1 MKAHIREKLYPGS
14 TKEKQ
19 MDEQEPQEQQPK
31 FTDFDLMKLIADMQE
46 RSDARMLTA
55 IQELKKPL
63 PHEQAKIDKE
73 IELERRKRV
82 AKIKEAVSYGRT
94 EKEAQFRCQHIKH
107 AEGIMP
113 QGHAFR
119 AQVNSDNC
127 FRPQCIRCFK
137 GFPPIKCTDEQL
149 KSGTA
154 LQNIKTGLNA
164 EVLLQWHI
172 KTHPHCKDCNAGGC
186 AVGDLRQMKQGFID
200 PPLEVAPDGKIL
212 AAAIAG

>member
-1 MKAHIREKLYPGS
+1 MAEPVF
-14 TKEKQ
+14 TQKQ
-19 MDEQEPQEQQPK
+19 LMD
-31 FTDFDLMKLIADMQE
+31 LIAEINKQNAETLAAQSRDA
-46 RSDARMLTA
+46 DARMLTA

-82 AKIKEAVSYGRT
+82 AKIKEAVSYGRSERET
-94 EKEAQFRCQHIKH
+94 QFRCQHIKH

-137 GFPPIKCTDEQL
+137 QFPPIKCTEEQL
-149 KSGTA
+149 KSGIA
-154 LQNIKTGLNA
+154 LQNVKVGINA

-172 KTHPHCKDCNAGGC
+172 RTKPDCKDCKAGGC
-186 AVGDLRQMKQGFID
+186 AVGDLRQMKQGFLD
-200 PPLEVAPDGKIL
+200 PLPEVLPDGKIRADQL
-212 AAAIAG
+212 AG

>member
-1 MKAHIREKLYPGS
+1 MAE
-14 TKEKQ
+14 
-19 MDEQEPQEQQPK
+19 PK
-31 FTDFDLMKLIADMQE
+31 FTDNDLLKMIADMQKQTADLLAKQSRDSDE
-46 RSDARMLTA
+46 RMMLA

-82 AKIKEAVSYGRT
+82 AKIKEAVSYGRSERET
-94 EKEAQFRCQHIKH
+94 QFKCQHIKH

-137 GFPPIKCTDEQL
+137 QFPPIKCTEEQL
-149 KSGTA
+149 KSGIA
-154 LQNIKTGLNA
+154 LQNVKVGITA

-172 KTHPHCKDCNAGGC
+172 KTKPHCKDCANGGC
-186 AVGDLRQMKQGFID
+186 AVGDLRQMKQGFLD
-200 PPLEVAPDGKIL
+200 PLPEVLPDGKIRADQL
-212 AAAIAG
+212 AG

>member
-1 MKAHIREKLYPGS
+1 MAE
-14 TKEKQ
+14 EQKQ
-19 MDEQEPQEQQPK
+19 SWTNADLGALMELLAERDRVADE
-31 FTDFDLMKLIADMQE
+31 
-46 RSDARMLTA
+46 RMLKA
-55 IQELKKPL
+55 IAEIKKPTE
-63 PHEQAKIDKE
+63 HEQAKIDKE
-73 IELERRKRV
+73 IELERRKKV
-82 AKIKEAVSYGRT
+82 AKIREAVSYGRT
-94 EKEAQFRCQHIKH
+94 ERENQFRCQHIKH

-119 AQVNSDNC
+119 SQVNSDNH

-137 GFPPIKCTDEQL
+137 NFPRIKCTDEQL

-154 LQNIKTGLNA
+154 LQNVKVGLNA

-172 KTHPHCKDCNAGGC
+172 KTDPNCKDCKAGGC

-212 AAAIAG
+212 AAQLA

>member
-1 MKAHIREKLYPGS
+1 MSEA
-14 TKEKQ
+14 TFTQKQ
-19 MDEQEPQEQQPK
+19 LMD
-31 FTDFDLMKLIADMQE
+31 LIAEIGKQNAETLAAQSRD
-46 RSDARMLTA
+46 SDARMLTA

-82 AKIKEAVSYGRT
+82 AKIKEAVAYGRS
-94 EKEAQFRCQHIKH
+94 EKEAQFYCKHIKQS
-107 AEGIMP
+107 EGIMP

-119 AQVNSDNC
+119 AQVNSDNH

-137 GFPPIKCTDEQL
+137 NFPRIKCTDEQL

-154 LQNIKTGLNA
+154 LQNVKVGLSA

-172 KTHPHCKDCNAGGC
+172 KTDPKCKDCQNGGC
-186 AVGDLRQMKQGFID
+186 AVGDLRQIKQGFPD

-212 AAAIAG
+212 AAQLA

>member
-1 MKAHIREKLYPGS
+1 MKDEIREKLEAAGITPP
-14 TKEKQ
+14 KEPKP
-19 MDEQEPQEQQPK
+19 DVK
-31 FTDFDLMKLIADMQE
+31 FTNEDLLKLIADMQE
-46 RSDARMLTA
+46 RSDERMMRA
-55 IQELKKPL
+55 ITELKKPL

-82 AKIKEAVSYGRT
+82 AKVKEAVAYGRT
-94 EKEAQFRCQHIKH
+94 EREAQFNCKHIKV

-137 GFPPIKCTDEQL
+137 SFPPIKCTDEQL

-154 LQNIKTGLNA
+154 LQNVKTGLTA

-172 KTHPHCKDCNAGGC
+172 KTHPNCKDCLNGGC
-186 AVGDLRQMKQGFID
+186 AVGDLRQMRQGFLD
-200 PPLEVAPDGKIL
+200 PPPTVLPDGKIAADSL
-212 AAAIAG
+212 AG

>member
-1 MKAHIREKLYPGS
+1 MREEVRQQLEAAGITPP
-14 TKEKQ
+14 KEPKP
-19 MDEQEPQEQQPK
+19 DVK
-31 FTDFDLMKLIADMQE
+31 FTNEDLMRLIADMQE
-46 RSDARMLTA
+46 RNHNLMMRA
-55 IQELKKPL
+55 ITELKKPL
-63 PHEQAKIDKE
+63 PHEQAKIDKD

-82 AKIKEAVSYGRT
+82 AKIKEAVAYGRT
-94 EKEAQFRCQHIKH
+94 EREAQFRCQHIKQ

-137 GFPPIKCTDEQL
+137 SFPPIKCTDEQL

-154 LQNIKTGLNA
+154 LQNVKVGITA

-172 KTHPHCKDCNAGGC
+172 KTQKDCKDCANGGC
-186 AVGDLRQMKQGFID
+186 AVGDLRQMRQGFLD
-200 PPLEVAPDGKIL
+200 APPTVLPDGKISAETL
-212 AAAIAG
+212 AG

>member
-1 MKAHIREKLYPGS
+1 MAE
-14 TKEKQ
+14 EKQ
-19 MDEQEPQEQQPK
+19 WTNKELFEMMAEMQARQSRESDE
-31 FTDFDLMKLIADMQE
+31 
-46 RSDARMLTA
+46 RMLMA
-55 IQELKKPL
+55 IQELKKPSD
-63 PHEQAKIDKE
+63 HEQAKIDKE
-73 IELERRKRV
+73 IELERRKKV
-82 AKIKEAVSYGRT
+82 AKIREAVSYGRT
-94 EKEAQFRCQHIKH
+94 ERENQFRCQHIKH

-137 GFPPIKCTDEQL
+137 SFPPIKCTDEQI

-154 LQNIKTGLNA
+154 LQNVKTGLNA

-172 KTHPHCKDCNAGGC
+172 KTHPNCKDCKSGGC

-200 PPLEVAPDGKIL
+200 PPPEIAPDGKIL
-212 AAAIAG
+212 AAQLA

>member
-1 MKAHIREKLYPGS
+1 MKEETTQPQKSFTNEDLFELMAEMQRQSDDRMMKAI
-14 TKEKQ
+14 T
-19 MDEQEPQEQQPK
+19 
-31 FTDFDLMKLIADMQE
+31 
-46 RSDARMLTA
+46 
-55 IQELKKPL
+55 ELKKPL

-82 AKIKEAVSYGRT
+82 AKIKEAVAYGRT
-94 EKEAQFRCQHIKH
+94 EKETQFRCQHIKM

-137 GFPPIKCTDEQL
+137 SFPPIKCTDEQL

-154 LQNIKTGLNA
+154 LQNVKTGLTA

-172 KTHPHCKDCNAGGC
+172 KTHPKCKDCLAGGC
-186 AVGDLRQMKQGFID
+186 AVGDLRQMKQGYLD
-200 PPLEVAPDGKIL
+200 PPPTVLPDGKIAAESL
-212 AAAIAG
+212 AG

>member
-1 MKAHIREKLYPGS
+1 MAEV
-14 TKEKQ
+14 
-19 MDEQEPQEQQPK
+19 K
-31 FTDFDLMKLIADMQE
+31 FTDTDLMKLIADMQKQTADLLAQQSRDSDE
-46 RSDARMLTA
+46 RMMLA

-82 AKIKEAVSYGRT
+82 AKIKEAVAYGRT
-94 EKEAQFRCQHIKH
+94 ERESQFNCKHIKQ

-119 AQVNSDNC
+119 AQVNSDNY

-137 GFPPIKCTDEQL
+137 NFPRIKCTDEQL
-149 KSGTA
+149 KSGTH
-154 LQNIKTGLNA
+154 LQNVKTGLTA

-172 KTHPHCKDCNAGGC
+172 KTDPNCKDCKAGGC
-186 AVGDLRQMKQGFID
+186 AVGDLRQMKQGFLD

-212 AAAIAG
+212 ASQLAG

>member
-1 MKAHIREKLYPGS
+1 MA
-14 TKEKQ
+14 
-19 MDEQEPQEQQPK
+19 EQK
-31 FTDFDLMKLIADMQE
+31 FTDNDLMKLIADMQKQTADLLAKQSRDSDE
-46 RSDARMLTA
+46 RMMLA

-82 AKIKEAVSYGRT
+82 AKVKEAVTYGRS
-94 EKEAQFRCQHIKH
+94 EREAQFNCQHIKQ

-137 GFPPIKCTDEQL
+137 QFPPIKCTPEQMR
-149 KSGTA
+149 SGTA
-154 LQNIKTGLNA
+154 LQNVKSGITA
-164 EVLLQWHI
+164 EVLLQQHI
-172 KTHPHCKDCNAGGC
+172 KSFPDCKDCAKGGC
-186 AVGDLRQMKQGFID
+186 AVGDLRQMKQGFLD
-200 PPLEVAPDGKIL
+200 PLPEVLPDGKIRADQL
-212 AAAIAG
+212 AG

>member
-1 MKAHIREKLYPGS
+1 MA
-14 TKEKQ
+14 
-19 MDEQEPQEQQPK
+19 EQEEQANQPK
-31 FTDFDLMKLIADMQE
+31 FSDMDLMRMIAEMQE
-46 RSDARMLTA
+46 RSDERMMRA
-55 IQELKKPL
+55 ITELKKPL

-73 IELERRKRV
+73 IELERRKKV
-82 AKIKEAVSYGRT
+82 AKIKEAVAYGRT
-94 EKEAQFRCQHIKH
+94 EKEVQFRCQHIKF

-137 GFPPIKCTDEQL
+137 SFPPIKCTDEQL

-154 LQNIKTGLNA
+154 LQNVKTGLTA
-164 EVLLQWHI
+164 EVLLTWHI
-172 KTHPHCKDCNAGGC
+172 KTHPNCKDCANGGC
-186 AVGDLRQMKQGFID
+186 AVGDLRQMRQGFLD

-212 AAAIAG
+212 AAQIA

>member
-1 MKAHIREKLYPGS
+1 MAEPVF
-14 TKEKQ
+14 TQKQ
-19 MDEQEPQEQQPK
+19 LMD
-31 FTDFDLMKLIADMQE
+31 LIAEINKQNAETLAAQSRDA
-46 RSDARMLTA
+46 DARMLTA

-82 AKIKEAVSYGRT
+82 AKVKEAVSYGRA
-94 EKEAQFRCQHIKH
+94 EKETQFKCSHIKH

-137 GFPPIKCTDEQL
+137 QFPPIKCTEEQL
-149 KSGTA
+149 KSGIA
-154 LQNIKTGLNA
+154 LQNVKVGINA

-172 KTHPHCKDCNAGGC
+172 KTKPDCKDCKAGGC
-186 AVGDLRQMKQGFID
+186 AVGDLRQMKQGFLD
-200 PPLEVAPDGKIL
+200 PLPEVLPDGKIRADQL
-212 AAAIAG
+212 AG